1 MIVRD
6 SIREYHSKSGMS
18 KTKLW
23 RIIEKNPQWF
33 KHCLDNPPDSDS
45 PALVFGA
52 ALHKAVLEPE
62 GFSDEFVITPNFD
75 RRTKEGKAAYAEFE
89 TNRGDR
95 IPISSDD
102 MVTIGEMVAAV
113 KANKYAN
120 FLTKGTVEQS
130 IYWTDELTGIECQ
143 ARPDCFK
150 IVGERGVVVDLKTC
164 ASADTDSMIRA
175 AVNYGYDMQAA
186 MFKIGCEKEYG
197 IPCDFIFVAIEKT
210 PPYMINILRADELML
225 KYGED
230 RFRTALGIY
239 KECSESDNWYGY
251 NGFSGI
257 INNLSLP
264 AWLAKE
270 VE

>member
-33 KHCLDNPPDSDS
+33 KHCLDNPPESDS
-45 PALVFGA
+45 PALLFGA
-52 ALHKAVLEPE
+52 ALHKAVLEPD
-62 GFSDEFVITPNFD
+62 GFDNEYIVRQKVD
-75 RRTKEGKAAYAEFE
+75 GRTIAGKEYIARFEAE
-89 TNRGDR
+89 RGDR
-95 IPISSDD
+95 EIIMQEDKAIID
-102 MVTIGEMVAAV
+102 EMVAAV
-113 KANKYAN
+113 RTHKYAD
-120 FLTKGTVEQS
+120 FLTRGIVEQS
-130 IYWTDELTGIECQ
+130 IYWTDELTGVECQ

-150 IVGERGVVVDLKTC
+150 IVGERGAIVDVKTC
-164 ASADTDSMIRA
+164 VSADTDSMIRA
-175 AVNYGYDMQAA
+175 AVNFGYDMQAA

-239 KECSESDNWYGY
+239 KECSESGNWYGY

>member
-1 MIVRD
+1 MITKD
-6 SIREYHSKSGMS
+6 SLHEYHSKAGMS

-23 RIIEKNPQWF
+23 RILEKNPLWF
-33 KHCLDNPPDSDS
+33 KYCEDNPPLCDS
-45 PALVFGA
+45 PAFLFGA

-62 GFSDEFVITPNFD
+62 GFGDEYIVMPKFD
-75 RRTKEGKAAYAEFE
+75 RRTKDGKELYAAFE
-89 TNRGDR
+89 MSRGERD
-95 IPISSDD
+95 IIVQEDKYIID
-102 MVTIGEMVAAV
+102 EMVTAV
-113 KANKYAN
+113 RSHKYAD
-120 FLTKGTVEQS
+120 FLTRGEVEKS
-130 IYWTDELTGIECQ
+130 YYWTDELTGIDCQ

-150 IVGERGVVVDLKTC
+150 IVDGRGIIVDLKTC
-164 ASADTDSMIRA
+164 AEADTESFKRSAIK
-175 AVNYGYDMQAA
+175 YGYDMQAA
-186 MFKIGCEKEYG
+186 MFKAACEKEHG

-210 PPYMINILRADELML
+210 PPYMINILQADEIML

-230 RFRTALGIY
+230 RFRTALGIC
-239 KECSESDNWYGY
+239 KECNDSGNWYGY